1 MKQRNPTRKMTAT
14 LTFWRRIARAEHGAT
29 AIEYGFLAAL
39 IAIAL
44 IGALTL
50 LGDSL
55 VAVFAG
61 VSSEVTAAEAR
72 SLGNCGGGE
81 GDGSANCDNK

>member
-1 MKQRNPTRKMTAT
+1 MTASV
-14 LTFWRRIARAEHGAT
+14 TFWRRFAGARRGAT

-39 IAIAL
+39 IAVTL

-55 VAVFAG
+55 VAVFDG